1 MAEHWCDI
9 HKTKFFKTE
18 KMSGYAHPVKD
29 AGGETTAWCNE
40 DAQEVARLPT
50 QSKDKVLPEHQ
61 EVIDGAK
68 RSISFD
74 PTRKSIERQTSLKSA
89 TDWCIAKLQ
98 GGQDIKTTE
107 LITVASLFESYLE
120 NGIQVKKKVD

>member
-1 MAEHWCDI
+1 MAEHFCEF
-9 HKTKFFKTE
+9 HATKFFKTE
-18 KMSGYAHPVKD
+18 KMKGYAHPIKD
-29 AGGETTAWCNE
+29 KNEKTIGWCNE
-40 DAQEVARLPT
+40 DAQEVATLEP
-50 QSKDKVLPEHQ
+50 QPSDKVLPEHQ